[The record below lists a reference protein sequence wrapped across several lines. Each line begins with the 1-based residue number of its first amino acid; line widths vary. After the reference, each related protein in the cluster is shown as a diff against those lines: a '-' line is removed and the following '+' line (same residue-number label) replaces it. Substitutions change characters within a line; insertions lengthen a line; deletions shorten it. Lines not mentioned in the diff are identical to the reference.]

1 MATGKDKLKATAE
14 KLKSETAESQRKE
27 EKTMEEVKRDLATV
41 QGNPELAKMYAESAS
56 VGADNL
62 LGEMPLLKIY
72 TANKTKNAE
81 LADGTRPNDG
91 WFFYKPTQQQFETIT
106 AHILTISRGF
116 RAEGMVNQK
125 TGKRDAP
132 KFNQVMGGVID
143 TGDRLLPFVMY
154 FTGLKLQN
162 LWDFG
167 KEAGKYTKGKV
178 GLPIPMFALTVK
190 MSTDTVEGSY
200 GPVWVVKFE
209 IVKGENDMPVV
220 VTDPQVFGT
229 LRRGV
234 VKLEDMIASIIDAK
248 STEEAVETVETGDPA
263 EAPTE
268 QVSPDDIPF

>member
-1 MATGKDKLKATAE
+1 
-14 KLKSETAESQRKE
+14 
-27 EKTMEEVKRDLATV
+27 MEEVKRDLATV

-62 LGEMPLLKIY
+62 SGEMPLLKIY

>member
-1 MATGKDKLKATAE
+1 MKGEEKARAVAE
-14 KLKSETAESQRKE
+14 KLKKETEQTQRKE
-27 EKTMEEVKRDLATV
+27 DDAMDEVKKDLATV

-62 LGEMPLLKIY
+62 SGEMPLLKIY

-81 LADGTRPNDG
+81 LADGKRPNDG
-91 WFFYKPTQQQFETIT
+91 WFYYKPTQQQFDTVT
-106 AHILTISRGF
+106 AHVLTISRGF

-132 KFNQVMGGVID
+132 KFNQVLGGVIATED
-143 TGDRLLPFVMY
+143 KLLPFVMY

-200 GPVWVVKFE
+200 GPVWVVNFE

-220 VTDPQVFGT
+220 VTDPRLFAT

-234 VKLEDMIASIIDAK
+234 VKVEDMIASIIDAK
-248 STEEAVETVETGDPA
+248 STEETVETVDPIDPG
-263 EAPTE
+263 EAPAE